1 MKLKKNNARHYR
13 KILLFL
19 KTMESRE
26 IPSNI
31 CTIRNETDK
40 KNNAW
45 HYRKIFFV
53 FENYGK
59 ILRNR
64 GNTQLFFFADY
75 KIGTKKRD
83 VALQA
88 CWAAKLVEP
97 VDQAHWTN
105 AICPQFC

>member
-1 MKLKKNNARHYR
+1 LSTQESRINSDNAIRSLIR
-13 KILLFL
+13 N
-19 KTMESRE
+19 RE
-26 IPSNI
+26 IPNNI
-31 CTIRNETDK
+31 CTIRNETEK
-40 KNNAW
+40 KQCSALQEDL
-45 HYRKIFFV
+45 FV